1 MYYKIW
7 FLLNLTLFIL
17 FFIVCYITGVS
28 ILASIFTSSFLIV
41 LINAYHI
48 KNSD

>member
-7 FLLNLTLFIL
+7 LLLNSTLFAL
-17 FFIVCYITGVS
+17 VFIVCYITGVS
-28 ILASIFTSSFLIV
+28 ILASVFISSFLTV
-41 LINAYHI
+41 LVNAYHI